1 MFSYWYSSHITTA
14 PSTVDQVWRDNTNAT
29 LYNNTSSSQLT
40 TRSLLRDSTNM
51 QNSIFE
57 FLVTCLMYLGQLKDK
72 YASFHSEIPKGNLLP
87 VLASLRDF
95 FVYRHQNSYH
105 THTIH
110 PRLKTRSRTLDR
122 VGTGANMVWFYVFSS
137 VRCGVVVNAI
147 RLRAG
152 DTRFESR

>member
-1 MFSYWYSSHITTA
+1 
-14 PSTVDQVWRDNTNAT
+14 
-29 LYNNTSSSQLT
+29 
-40 TRSLLRDSTNM
+40 
-51 QNSIFE
+51 
-57 FLVTCLMYLGQLKDK
+57 MYLGQLKDK

-122 VGTGANMVWFYVFSS
+122 VGTGANMV
-137 VRCGVVVNAI
+137 
-147 RLRAG
+147 
-152 DTRFESR
+152 